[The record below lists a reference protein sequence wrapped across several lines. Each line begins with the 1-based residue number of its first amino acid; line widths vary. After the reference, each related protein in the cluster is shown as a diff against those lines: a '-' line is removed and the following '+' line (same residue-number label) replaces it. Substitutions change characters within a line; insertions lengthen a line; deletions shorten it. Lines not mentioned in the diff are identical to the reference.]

1 MIASTT
7 TESSTTLRPPQEAG
21 DFATFLDA
29 GGASEITVPGGDML
43 LFADYARDGD
53 DLVLTGPDGDVVV
66 VLNYFADGTPPSLA
80 TDDGAVIAPDLAL
93 ALAGETPPVQF
104 AQASGAGG
112 AQAIGRVVSATGNIV
127 AARAGGGDEALDAG
141 DAVFKGDVL
150 QTGPDGTL
158 EVEFEDGSKLK
169 LSANA
174 RMVVD
179 DLVYDPGADQGSA
192 LFSLVQGTF
201 GFESGEIA
209 KTGPDAI
216 QIRTPVATI
225 GIRGTVLLIN
235 VDQSGNVLSV
245 TVVGD
250 SGSISLIDP
259 ATGGIIGTLTGTTDG
274 SQPNTAIFSPG
285 DEPTYQFI
293 APQDLGDRYGQQGV
307 EQAAALLDT
316 QAGPQD
322 GGDGNGDVA
331 SVVLIDPQGN
341 FTLVPF
347 DDLAELTT
355 PDGQRIELTDSNNP
369 SDDSNLL
376 LLNEAA
382 TGPGSFTYVLGSGGA
397 SFEGDDGFNTLTV
410 ISGGNPGP
418 FSLQIGQDDE
428 TGDLIITEF
437 DNGEVVGIVTSTGI
451 EELIVNVA
459 DGGDNIRIGPLSDT
473 DLADTTVFVNG
484 SDGDDLVEASTTD
497 HRLVADGGPGNDVLL
512 SGSADDELTGG
523 GGFDVIAGGGGD
535 DVVGSGDAGLE
546 DEGDVLIGDAVTG
559 ADTSVVQA
567 QFLSSLAGF
576 RSSFGVYYT
585 DADGAPVDGRIIWAD
600 AKQAGSEPE
609 IVEAPVDRGT
619 PGFFL
624 IPDGADANPAL
635 VDGTEVTFQLV
646 DGVWTPFVGDE
657 ALSGDG
663 APALFDN
670 PDLNPGGTE
679 QVQDNPDIAGN
690 LNWEDIVGGG
700 DGDFNDINI
709 EASIGA
715 TVDPASI
722 AASLGQDV
730 ITGGD
735 GGDVILGDFLA
746 LDPAALADYEAD
758 PAGFDVRGFVDTHLV
773 QGGSDF
779 DPVLRAV
786 HDQLGAADTIDAGGG
801 NDLIF
806 GQGGNDVI
814 LAGAGSDTVFAGS
827 GDDTIDGGL
836 GDDRIA
842 GGMGVDIM
850 TGGADADAFV
860 FDSPED
866 GTEVASNDD
875 AAGPID
881 SITDFESGIDTIELG
896 DGFGDLAGVGPLTD
910 GTDFE
915 VIAGVYDGTNGTSSE
930 YAAGRASVLVD
941 GTGNVIY
948 DANGAGEGYTILANV
963 GGADVAA
970 SDVTSPGAVA

>member
-1 MIASTT
+1 MIVSTT
-7 TESSTTLRPPQEAG
+7 TQRPPQEAG

-29 GGASEITVPGGDML
+29 GGATEITVPGGDML

-53 DLVLTGPDGDVVV
+53 DLVLTGTDGDVVV
-66 VLNYFADGTPPSLA
+66 VLDYFAGGTPPALA

-112 AQAIGRVVSATGNIV
+112 AQAVGRVVGATGNIV

-141 DAVFKGDVL
+141 DPVFKGDVL

-169 LSANA
+169 LSSNA

-235 VDQSGNVLSV
+235 VDQSGNILSV

-259 ATGGIIGTLTGTTDG
+259 VSGSVLGTLTGTTDG
-274 SQPNTAIFSPG
+274 SQPNTAVFSPG

-293 APQDLGDRYGQQGV
+293 APQDLGDHYGQQGV

-322 GGDGNGDVA
+322 GRNGNGDVA
-331 SVVLIDPQGN
+331 EVVVIDPQGN
-341 FTLVPF
+341 FTLVTF
-347 DDLAELTT
+347 DELAELTT
-355 PDGQRIELTDSNNP
+355 PDGRRIELAENNNP

-376 LLNEAA
+376 FNDAA
-382 TGPGSFTYVLGSGGA
+382 TGPASFTYVLGGGGA
-397 SFEGDDGFNTLTV
+397 NFQGDAGFNTLTV

-418 FSLQIGQDDE
+418 FSLEIGQDQ
-428 TGDLIITEF
+428 TGNLILTEL
-437 DNGEVVGIVTSTGI
+437 DNGEVVGVVTSAGI
-451 EELIVNVA
+451 EELVVNVA
-459 DGGDNIRIGPLSDT
+459 EGGDNIQIGPLGET

-484 SDGDDLVEASTTD
+484 GDGDDLVEASTTD
-497 HRLVADGGPGNDVLL
+497 HRLVADGGLGNDVLL
-512 SGSADDELTGG
+512 SGSANDELTGG
-523 GGFDVIAGGGGD
+523 GGADVIAGGGGND
-535 DVVGSGDAGLE
+535 TIGSGDAGPG
-546 DEGDVLIGDAVTG
+546 DEGDVLIGDGV
-559 ADTSVVQA
+559 DVQGTYIIQA
-567 QFLSSLAGF
+567 EFLSSLAGF

-585 DADGAPVDGRIIWAD
+585 DANGEPVDGQIIWAD
-600 AKQAGSEPE
+600 VKQSGSGPE
-609 IVEAPVDRGT
+609 VIEAPVSRGT

-635 VDGTEVTFQLV
+635 EDGTEVTFQLV

-663 APALFDN
+663 APALFD
-670 PDLNPGGTE
+670 DASLNPGGT
-679 QVQDNPDIAGN
+679 VQMLDNPDIAGN

-700 DGDFNDINI
+700 DGDFNDVNI
-709 EASIGA
+709 EGSI
-715 TVDPASI
+715 TFTIDPATI
-722 AASLGQDV
+722 AAAGLGQDV
-730 ITGGD
+730 IAGG
-735 GGDVILGDFLA
+735 GNGDVILGDFLA
-746 LDPAALADYEAD
+746 LDGSALADYQAD
-758 PAGFDVRGFVDTHLV
+758 PAGFDFRGFVDTHLV
-773 QGGSDF
+773 EGGSEF
-779 DPVLRAV
+779 DPTLRAV
-786 HDQLGAADTIDAGGG
+786 HDQFGAADSIDAGGG

-806 GQGGNDVI
+806 GQGGNDAI
-814 LAGAGSDTVFAGS
+814 LAGAGDDTVFGGS
-827 GDDTIDGGL
+827 GDDTIDGDL
-836 GDDRIA
+836 GNDRI
-842 GGMGVDIM
+842 GGGQGVDVM

-860 FDSPED
+860 FASAED

-875 AAGPID
+875 PVGQVD

-896 DGFGDLAGVGPLTD
+896 DGFGDLAGTGTLTD

-963 GGADVAA
+963 GDADVAA